1 VAVEICAAL
10 KDKGYL
16 APVGADFEITGK
28 GEKLFRD
35 FGIDVGQ
42 LRQQRRAFARQCQD
56 WSERRP
62 HLAGALGAALLEWM
76 FQRGW
81 IARVRSSRIVRV
93 TGKGREEVYRL
104 LKLTL

>member
-1 VAVEICAAL
+1 MAVEICAAL
-10 KDKGYL
+10 EDKGL
-16 APVGADFEITGK
+16 LTPVGADFEVTGK

-35 FGIDVGQ
+35 LGIETGE
-42 LRQQRRAFARQCQD
+42 LRRQRRAFAHQCQD

-62 HLAGALGAALLEWM
+62 HIAGALGAALLEQM
-76 FQRGW
+76 FRRGW

-93 TGKGREEVYRL
+93 TAKGREDVYKL